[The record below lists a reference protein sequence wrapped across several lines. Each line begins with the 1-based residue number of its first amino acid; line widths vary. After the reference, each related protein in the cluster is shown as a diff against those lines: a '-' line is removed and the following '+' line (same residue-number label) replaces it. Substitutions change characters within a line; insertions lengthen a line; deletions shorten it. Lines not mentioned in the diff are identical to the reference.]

1 SRTTTA
7 LASLRFRPK
16 LGRGVMY
23 ASRSRFPKEPY
34 QGNEVVPFV
43 TKEWPAAED
52 AGPAR
57 DLDAEAD
64 QRNGRRRGEPS
75 IRSVRQSVKNSQVAG
90 AGPSIGRRM
99 VRRFVRFCI
108 AVLIGVGLTLGW
120 QSRGDEARDT
130 IKIWAPALEWLLPA
144 PPTRSLATPA
154 TLPELVPQ

>member
-1 SRTTTA
+1 RSEGRRPAPQQRGAPRNRPRNAPLRPCFGQTVMALFQASFGRVGSSRTTTA

-64 QRNGRRRGEPS
+64 QRNGRRRVEPS

-99 VRRFVRFCI
+99 VRRFVRF
-108 AVLIGVGLTLGW
+108 
-120 QSRGDEARDT
+120 
-130 IKIWAPALEWLLPA
+130 
-144 PPTRSLATPA
+144 
-154 TLPELVPQ
+154 